1 MDRLAQL
8 QAALEP
14 AAFDALL
21 LTAPYQLRA
30 FCGAQ
35 VSAGALV
42 VTPERTVLLLDPRYQ
57 QAVKPGRVE
66 LKPYA
71 GIGEYPQALREL
83 FGPDAVRIGVYAPAL
98 SLADI
103 NTLNP
108 QGDLTFVPADALINE
123 LTSLL
128 SDAEIGAL
136 QKAEAVTRRA
146 IDATFAALS
155 PGVTERHLRQI
166 LLSHIYQESEGP
178 SFEPIIA
185 FGVRTAL
192 PHAHPGMTALGQNE
206 LVTID
211 AGAVIDGL
219 HADLTMTRLF
229 GESERAQHL
238 IDLARQALE
247 AALQVIRPGVTASE
261 IDEAAR
267 APIRAAGLDQH
278 TLRGIGHALGYQT
291 HQFPILREHG
301 QERLQ
306 AGQVLAIEPGVYLP
320 GFGGVRLEQMVVVTE
335 TGSSLISEWRGKER
349 AE

>member
-8 QAALEP
+8 QAALKP
-14 AAFDALL
+14 AALDALL

-42 VTPERTVLLLDPRYQ
+42 VTPERRVLLLDPRYQ
-57 QAVKPGRVE
+57 QAVKPGKVE
-66 LKPYA
+66 IKPYV
-71 GIGEYPQALREL
+71 GIHEYARALREL

-98 SLADI
+98 SLADMQ
-103 NTLNP
+103 TLNP
-108 QGDLTFVPADALINE
+108 HGDLTFVPADALINE

-128 SDAEIGAL
+128 SSAEIEAL
-136 QKAEAVTRRA
+136 QQAEAVTRQA
-146 IDATFAALS
+146 IEVAFAALR
-155 PGVTERHLRQI
+155 PGVTERQLQQL

-185 FGVRTAL
+185 FGSRTAL

-219 HADLTMTRLF
+219 HADLTVTRLF
-229 GESERAQHL
+229 GQSERAQQL
-238 IDLARQALE
+238 IDLTQQALE
-247 AALQVIRPGVTASE
+247 AALQAVRPGVTASE
-261 IDEAAR
+261 VDEAAR

-301 QERLQ
+301 QEKLQ
-306 AGQVLAIEPGVYLP
+306 VGQVLAIEPGVYLP
-320 GFGGVRLEQMVVVTE
+320 GFGGVRLEKMIVVTE
-335 TGSSLISEWRGKER
+335 TGGRLISEWRSEER